1 MSARRMARCHAATIA
16 FASLLVLGGCLGG
29 CANGDLGRVKP
40 GLVTDDIHA
49 WIGTTA
55 ALDNGAP
62 VSTYPLTDD
71 ERTLRDLAYPLIEPP
86 YDRQRWFSFLNEYG
100 ITRFFRR
107 DWSWFDEEAYSR
119 VLTSE
124 PVRSQAVLYARLND
138 DIANDRTRI
147 PAFFLVAARV
157 LEMDRRREKSL
168 AAAAKRTE
176 LDGLNAAARMA
187 ENALV
192 VSWVQ
197 WSLVART
204 VSYRHALER
213 LTITAPMPQA
223 AEAEHSLVALGDLIE
238 RYRLLPGPDM
248 APGSAVVTLPPFD
261 GPVLAPRKPRGKPL
275 SVLGDAQTWATL

>member
-1 MSARRMARCHAATIA
+1 MNAHLTVRHFGIIA
-16 FASLLVLGGCLGG
+16 LVSTVLGG

-40 GLVTDDIHA
+40 GLVTDDIHG
-49 WIGTTA
+49 WVGTTA

-107 DWSWFDEEAYSR
+107 DWSWFDEEVYSR

-124 PVRSQAVLYARLND
+124 PVRSQAVLYARVSD

-147 PAFFLVAARV
+147 PGFFLVAARV
-157 LEMDRRREKSL
+157 LEMDRQREKSL

-176 LDGLNAAARMA
+176 LDGLSAAARMA

-204 VSYRHALER
+204 VSYRHALAR

-223 AEAEHSLVALGDLIE
+223 ADAEHSLVALSDLIE

-248 APGSAVVTLPPFD
+248 APGSGVVTLPPFD
-261 GPVLAPRKPRGKPL
+261 GPVVKPTRRNARSVSVRREAPR
-275 SVLGDAQTWATL
+275 SAVV

>member
-1 MSARRMARCHAATIA
+1 MNANPTARRHAGIIA
-16 FASLLVLGGCLGG
+16 LASLLVLGGSLGG
-29 CANGDLGRVKP
+29 CTNGDFGRVKS

-49 WIGTTA
+49 WVGTTA

-86 YDRQRWFSFLNEYG
+86 YDRQRWYSVLNEYG
-100 ITRFFRR
+100 ISRFFRR
-107 DWSWFDEEAYSR
+107 DWSWFDEEAYAR

-124 PVRSQAVLYARLND
+124 PVRSQAVLYARVSD

-147 PAFFLVAARV
+147 PPFFLVAARV

-168 AAAAKRTE
+168 AAASRRTE
-176 LDGLNAAARMA
+176 PDGLNAAARMA

-204 VSYRHALER
+204 VSYRHAIER
-213 LTITAPMPQA
+213 LAITAPMPQA
-223 AEAEHSLVALGDLIE
+223 ADAEHSLVALSDLIE

-248 APGSAVVTLPPFD
+248 APGLGTVTLPPFD
-261 GPVLAPRKPRGKPL
+261 GPVLAPKRGKPL
-275 SVLGDAQTWATL
+275 SVLGDAQTSATL

>member
-1 MSARRMARCHAATIA
+1 MTARRTARQYAGTIA
-16 FASLLVLGGCLGG
+16 LALVLGG
-29 CANGDLGRVKP
+29 CANGDFNRVKP

-49 WIGTTA
+49 WVGTTA

-62 VSTYPLTDD
+62 VSTFPLTDD

-86 YDRQRWFSFLNEYG
+86 YDRQRWFSVVNEYG

-107 DWSWFDEEAYSR
+107 DWSWFDEEGYAR

-124 PVRSQAVLYARLND
+124 PVRSQAVLYARLGD

-147 PAFFLVAARV
+147 PPFFLVAARV
-157 LEMDRRREKSL
+157 LELDRRREQSL
-168 AAAAKRTE
+168 ASASRRTE
-176 LDGLNAAARMA
+176 LQDLGAAARMA

-197 WSLVART
+197 WSLAART
-204 VSYRHALER
+204 VSYRRALER
-213 LTITAPMPQA
+213 LAITAPMQA
-223 AEAEHSLVALGDLIE
+223 ATGAEHSLVALADLIE

-248 APGSAVVTLPPFD
+248 APGSRVVTLPPFD
-261 GPVLAPRKPRGKPL
+261 GPVLAPTPPKKKSL
-275 SVLGDAQTWATL
+275 SVLGEARERGSAARVRSV

>member
-1 MSARRMARCHAATIA
+1 MTARRTARQLVGTIA
-16 FASLLVLGGCLGG
+16 FALVLGG
-29 CANGDLGRVKP
+29 CANGDFNRVKP

-49 WIGTTA
+49 WVGTTA

-62 VSTYPLTDD
+62 VSTFPLTDD
-71 ERTLRDLAYPLIEPP
+71 ERTLRDLACPLIEPP
-86 YDRQRWFSFLNEYG
+86 YDRQRWFSVLNEYG

-107 DWSWFDEEAYSR
+107 DWSWFDEQAYAR

-147 PAFFLVAARV
+147 PAFFLVGARV
-157 LEMDRRREKSL
+157 LEVDRRREKSL
-168 AAAAKRTE
+168 AAASQRTE
-176 LDGLNAAARMA
+176 LQDLSAAARMA

-204 VSYRHALER
+204 VSYRRALER
-213 LTITAPMPQA
+213 LTITSPMQVA
-223 AEAEHSLVALGDLIE
+223 GDCEHALVALTDLIE

-261 GPVLAPRKPRGKPL
+261 GPVLAPLRPKKKPL
-275 SVLGDAQTWATL
+275 SVLG